1 VVSDKIMVVS
11 FLMIYIGSFLGLH
24 ALFVRLLWWLW
35 DSDWFWLVATSF
47 TVVILMMNL
56 Y

>member
-11 FLMIYIGSFLGLH
+11 FLMLYIGTFFGLH
-24 ALFVRLLWWLW
+24 ALLVRLVHWLW

-47 TVVILMMNL
+47 TVVILMVNL